1 MSSTALQ
8 RPLTPTKASPAPP
21 QDSPGTWRHPRLEE
35 ISKRQNAAIFG
46 EKNVKKV
53 VYNVAALI
61 AMFAIQGFV
70 SQWFSP
76 VPPTLGRFATYIYR
90 IAQLVPLYNIAV
102 ACMPLVR
109 SPDEM
114 ADIAL
119 TPGQRKLL
127 GLPPSSNPPTP
138 GSVYSTPP
146 RYSRTPSMSGST
158 GGKRNFSDS
167 TINGQTSPSLF
178 RSPLDFGGNLSTSS
192 FGASSNFGASA
203 SAFGGSGS
211 ALAGSPLIQKAIH
224 GARRSSFGSPSPMVG
239 SINGGSIFG
248 SGPESPSPSPAN
260 GKRSSVSLNNKW
272 LYEKGRRSSG
282 NMFLQAS

>member
-8 RPLTPTKASPAPP
+8 KPLTPTKPSSAPP
-21 QDSPGTWRHPRLEE
+21 QDSPGTWRHPRLQE
-35 ISKRQNAAIFG
+35 IAKRQNATTFG

-53 VYNVAALI
+53 VYNVVALV
-61 AMFAIQGFV
+61 AMFALHGLVAKWI
-70 SQWFSP
+70 SP
-76 VPPTLGRFATYIYR
+76 VPLAVSQFATYVYR
-90 IAQLVPLYNIAV
+90 IAQLIPLYNMAV

-109 SPDEM
+109 SQDDM
-114 ADIAL
+114 SDIAL
-119 TPGQRKLL
+119 TPGQRQLL
-127 GLPPSSNPPTP
+127 GLPPSSNPPSP
-138 GSVYSTPP
+138 GSTYSTPP

-158 GGKRNFSDS
+158 SGKRNFSDS
-167 TINGQTSPSLF
+167 PVNGQTSPSFF
-178 RSPLDFGGNLSTSS
+178 RSPLDFGGNVSTSS
-192 FGASSNFGASA
+192 LGA
-203 SAFGGSGS
+203 SGS
-211 ALAGSPLIQKAIH
+211 ALAGSPLIQKAMQ
-224 GARRSSFGSPSPMVG
+224 GARRSSFGSSTPMVG

>member
-1 MSSTALQ
+1 MSSAALQ

-35 ISKRQNAAIFG
+35 ISKRQNAATFG

-70 SQWFSP
+70 SQWLSP
-76 VPPTLGRFATYIYR
+76 VPPTISKSATYVYR
-90 IAQLVPLYNIAV
+90 IAQLIPLYNIAV
-102 ACMPLVR
+102 ACMPLIQ
-109 SPDEM
+109 SQDEM
-114 ADIAL
+114 SDIAL

-127 GLPPSSNPPTP
+127 GLPPSSNPPSP

-167 TINGQTSPSLF
+167 TVNGQTSPSLF
-178 RSPLDFGGNLSTSS
+178 RSPLDFGGSVSTSS
-192 FGASSNFGASA
+192 FGASA

-211 ALAGSPLIQKAIH
+211 ALAGSPLIQKAFQ

-239 SINGGSIFG
+239 SINGGSMFG

>member
-1 MSSTALQ
+1 MSSTTIQ

-35 ISKRQNAAIFG
+35 ISKRQKATTFG

-53 VYNVAALI
+53 VYNAAALV
-61 AMFAIQGFV
+61 AMFAIHGFV

-76 VPPTLGRFATYIYR
+76 GPLAVSQLATYVYR
-90 IAQLVPLYNIAV
+90 IVQLIPIYNIAV
-102 ACMPLVR
+102 ACMPLIR
-109 SPDEM
+109 SQDEM
-114 ADIAL
+114 SDIAL

-127 GLPPSSNPPTP
+127 GLAPASNPPSP

-167 TINGQTSPSLF
+167 PVDGRTSPSLY
-178 RSPLDFGGNLSTSS
+178 RSPLDFGGNSSIGS
-192 FGASSNFGASA
+192 FGAS
-203 SAFGGSGS
+203 GSV
-211 ALAGSPLIQKAIH
+211 LAGSPLIQKAMN
-224 GARRSSFGSPSPMVG
+224 GARRSSFGASSPMIG

-248 SGPESPSPSPAN
+248 NGPESPSPSPAN